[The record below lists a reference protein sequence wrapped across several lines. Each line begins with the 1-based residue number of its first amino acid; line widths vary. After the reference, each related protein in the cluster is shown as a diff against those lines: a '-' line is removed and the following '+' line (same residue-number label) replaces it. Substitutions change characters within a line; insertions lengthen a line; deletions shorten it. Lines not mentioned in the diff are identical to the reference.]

1 MKESLN
7 KHNNQA
13 NCNNVKNEN
22 KEDVVGNAE
31 KNDADKELQLIEKK
45 DKNTEDFNQNLL
57 SKSSALEDNSNLNKT
72 TDNV

>member
-1 MKESLN
+1 VKESLN